1 MTDLHNMSDEERAS
15 YLRSLPLDELLN
27 LAKAKKRASSNTDD
41 GPAWKRLD
49 RFHCHICHKPISDDE
64 SLRLGIGSSDCRPMI
79 ERKEG
84 RGPEM
89 WQGISQAELEAL
101 WTKYNLYE
109 QRKRAA
115 SAWRGVR

>member
-1 MTDLHNMSDEERAS
+1 MIMTDLHSLSGEERAD
-15 YLRSLPLDELLN
+15 YLRALPLDQLLD
-27 LAKAKKRASSNTDD
+27 LAHVKRRAADD
-41 GPAWKRLD
+41 AGPAWKHLD
-49 RFHCHICHKPISDDE
+49 RFHCHICHKPISDAE

-89 WQGISQAELEAL
+89 WDNLSQADLEAL

-109 QRKRAA
+109 NKRKAT
-115 SAWRGVR
+115 